1 MELNEN
7 GRKQNNVDMAY
18 RHAMKVGLVLFFLA
32 QHLLWLSGQGLH
44 WKMLENCA
52 TTRS

>member
-18 RHAMKVGLVLFFLA
+18 RHRMRAGLLLFFLA
-32 QHLLWLSGQGLH
+32 LHLLWLSGQGLC
-44 WKMLENCA
+44 WKTLEIHAA
-52 TTRS
+52 THS